1 MNNDLI
7 SRDALKK
14 HKVYSLERHEYV
26 VPVYNIDNAPTVE
39 ITEEQAI
46 EKLHETGWMPRHDK
60 EMTER
65 PQTEWVS
72 CKERMP
78 DQAGWY
84 LVTEYDYVDNGLEVC
99 LNEYKIYDDD
109 TQFWSFD
116 TDKFVVIAWQ
126 PLPNPYKDVI

>member
-1 MNNDLI
+1 MRLI
-7 SRDALKK
+7 DADELKK
-14 HKVYSLERHEYV
+14 NEPNHCEGFRIFYEDE
-26 VPVYNIDNAPTVE
+26 IDNAPTVE

-99 LNEYKIYDDD
+99 LNEYKIYDDG

-126 PLPNPYKDVI
+126 PLPDPYKDVI